1 LFISLL
7 FQAGR
12 TMESEDA
19 ATKRARARGGGG
31 RSAGDADRLSAL
43 PDSLLH
49 AIMSFLKARQ
59 AVQTCVL
66 ATRWRHLWRS
76 VPCLD
81 VDYDEFCRTVAAAP
95 AASSKDRAKQEWE
108 DFEDFTNNL
117 MHRCNVALL
126 KSSSLRVT
134 HSRAPGFRPHKQ
146 TGGWLRDAMKYC
158 TPDLPRQRTDGG
170 LSSSSWRLKRLQ
182 LCNVALD
189 ARFGNHVRLACS
201 SLKDLEL
208 EDCMCAF
215 QAITSGSMKSLV
227 LKNCWWNSLTEI
239 TSPSLKRLV
248 VAGASNDD
256 APCVVVALAIAHLC
270 LDVPLYFARSISV
283 NRMPSL
289 PRL

>member
-1 LFISLL
+1 
-7 FQAGR
+7 
-12 TMESEDA
+12 
-19 ATKRARARGGGG
+19 
-31 RSAGDADRLSAL
+31 
-43 PDSLLH
+43 
-49 AIMSFLKARQ
+49 
-59 AVQTCVL
+59 
-66 ATRWRHLWRS
+66 
-76 VPCLD
+76 
-81 VDYDEFCRTVAAAP
+81 VAAAP
-95 AASSKDRAKQEWE
+95 AASSKDRAKQ

-126 KSSSLRVT
+126 ESSSLRVT

-146 TGGWLRDAMKYC
+146 AGVWLRDAMKYC